1 MIQSPNN
8 SIASPASL
16 PFSTRGKQPSM
27 DKKAYNI
34 LLFSYYRDA
43 ELRGADLIL
52 RLINRT
58 DNLDLQAN
66 LTRHLA
72 DETNHAW
79 LWTERIRA
87 LGGDPVKID
96 DGYHRHLRRKAGL
109 PSNLLDLL
117 ALTYVVEERA
127 GKRYEE
133 HAARPDVDPDT
144 LKALAEM
151 RTDEEWHLAWVSEEL
166 KKLEH
171 TEGVEKVAATL
182 ARYRRLEAE
191 AFAEMLADEQKA
203 LREITVEKIEEERP

>member
-1 MIQSPNN
+1 
-8 SIASPASL
+8 
-16 PFSTRGKQPSM
+16 M
-27 DKKAYNI
+27 DKKAYDI
-34 LLFSYYRDA
+34 LLFNYYRDA

-58 DNLDLQAN
+58 EDLDLQEK

-87 LGGDPVKID
+87 LGGEPIRID

-109 PSNLLDLL
+109 PANLLDLL
-117 ALTYVVEERA
+117 ALTYVIEERA

-133 HAARPDVDPDT
+133 HAARPDVDSDT
-144 LKALAEM
+144 LKVLHEM
-151 RTDEEWHLAWVSEEL
+151 RTDEEWHLAWVAEKLQE
-166 KKLEH
+166 LEH
-171 TEGVEKVAATL
+171 SEGKEKVAATL
-182 ARYRRLEAE
+182 SRYRALEAE

-203 LREITVEKIEEERP
+203 LREIAEGNE

>member
-1 MIQSPNN
+1 
-8 SIASPASL
+8 
-16 PFSTRGKQPSM
+16 M

-58 DNLDLQAN
+58 EDPSLQEK

-87 LGGDPVKID
+87 LGGDPVRID
-96 DGYHRHLRRKAGL
+96 DGYHRHLRRKAGI

-133 HAARPDVDPDT
+133 HASRPDVDPDT
-144 LKALAEM
+144 LQALKEM
-151 RTDEEWHLAWVSEEL
+151 RTDEEWHLAWVAEKLKEL
-166 KKLEH
+166 EQ
-171 TEGVEKVAATL
+171 TEGKEKVAVTL
-182 ARYRRLEAE
+182 DRYRALEAE

-203 LREITVEKIEEERP
+203 LSELTKE

>member
-1 MIQSPNN
+1 
-8 SIASPASL
+8 
-16 PFSTRGKQPSM
+16 M
-27 DKKAYNI
+27 DKKAYNM

-58 DNLDLQAN
+58 ENLDLQEK
-66 LTRHLA
+66 LTRLLA

-79 LWTERIRA
+79 LWTDRIRA
-87 LGGDPVKID
+87 LGGDPVRIA

-127 GKRYEE
+127 GRRYEE
-133 HAARPDVDPDT
+133 HAARPDVDPAT
-144 LKALAEM
+144 LAVLKEM
-151 RTDEEWHLAWVSEEL
+151 RTDEEWHLAWVSEKLKEL
-166 KKLEH
+166 EQ
-171 TEGVEKVAATL
+171 TESATKVAATL
-182 ARYRRLEAE
+182 NRYRALEAE

-203 LREITVEKIEEERP
+203 LSEITKE

>member
-1 MIQSPNN
+1 MN
-8 SIASPASL
+8 
-16 PFSTRGKQPSM
+16 
-27 DKKAYNI
+27 KKAYDV

-58 DNLDLQAN
+58 DNLDLQEK
-66 LTRHLA
+66 LSRHLA

-87 LGGDPVKID
+87 IGGQPVRIN

-127 GKRYEE
+127 SKRYEE
-133 HAARPDVDPDT
+133 HASRPDVDPDT
-144 LKALAEM
+144 LKALSEM
-151 RTDEEWHLAWVSEEL
+151 RIDEDWHLSWVGEALKEL
-166 KKLEH
+166 GKK
-171 TEGVEKVAATL
+171 EGAEKVAATL
-182 ARYRRLEAE
+182 ERYRRLEAE
-191 AFAEMLADEQKA
+191 AFTEMLTDEQKA
-203 LREITVEKIEEERP
+203 LQEIAAEGNQKRD

>member
-1 MIQSPNN
+1 
-8 SIASPASL
+8 
-16 PFSTRGKQPSM
+16 M

-58 DNLDLQAN
+58 DNLDLQEK

-87 LGGDPVKID
+87 LGGDPVRIA

-109 PSNLLDLL
+109 PANLLDLL

-133 HAARPDVDPDT
+133 HASRPDVDPDT
-144 LKALAEM
+144 LAALKEM
-151 RTDEEWHLAWVSEEL
+151 RTDEEWHLAWVSEKL
-166 KKLEH
+166 KEMEQ
-171 TEGVEKVAATL
+171 TEGAEKVAASL
-182 ARYRRLEAE
+182 SRYRRLEAE

-203 LREITVEKIEEERP
+203 LQEIAEGKG

>member
-1 MIQSPNN
+1 
-8 SIASPASL
+8 
-16 PFSTRGKQPSM
+16 M
-27 DKKAYNI
+27 DKKAYDI
-34 LLFSYYRDA
+34 LLFSYYREA

-58 DNLDLQAN
+58 DNLELQEN

-79 LWTERIRA
+79 LWTDRIRA
-87 LGGDPVKID
+87 LGGDPVKIA

-133 HAARPDVDPDT
+133 HAARPDVDSDT
-144 LKALAEM
+144 HKALDTM
-151 RTDEEWHLAWVSEEL
+151 RTDEEWHLSWVSAAL
-166 KKLEH
+166 KDLER
-171 TEGVEKVAATL
+171 TEGAEKVAATL
-182 ARYRRLEAE
+182 ERYRKLEAE
-191 AFAEMLADEQKA
+191 AFAEMFADEQRALQELTVGKA
-203 LREITVEKIEEERP
+203 

>member
-1 MIQSPNN
+1 
-8 SIASPASL
+8 
-16 PFSTRGKQPSM
+16 M

-58 DNLDLQAN
+58 EDPDLQEK

-87 LGGDPVKID
+87 LGGDPVRIE
-96 DGYHRHLRRKAGL
+96 DGYHRHLRRKAGI

-117 ALTYVVEERA
+117 ALTYVVEQRA
-127 GKRYEE
+127 GNRYEE
-133 HAARPDVDPDT
+133 HASRADVDPET
-144 LKALAEM
+144 LQVLTEM
-151 RTDEEWHLAWVSEEL
+151 RTDEEWHLAWVTEKLQEL
-166 KKLEH
+166 EQ
-171 TEGVEKVAATL
+171 TEGHEKVTAAL
-182 ARYRRLEAE
+182 ERYRTLEAE
-191 AFAEMLADEQKA
+191 AFTEIFADEEKA
-203 LREITVEKIEEERP
+203 LREIAEMKGEK